1 MSLLEIKNLTV
12 DFPKAGKWVRVV
24 DGVSLTLE
32 ASDYLAVV
40 GESGSGKSVTSLAL
54 MGLIQSP
61 GRVHADTLTWDGQD
75 MLSMPAAQKRRLLGK
90 DLAMIFQDP
99 LSSLNPVFTV
109 GEQLDEAIRIHDGG
123 SKAARKAR
131 AIEMLDKVG
140 IPDANARLKCYPHQ
154 LSGGMCQRIMIAM
167 AICCRP
173 KLLIADEPT
182 TALDVTIQAQI
193 LELINEL
200 NRDGMAVILITHDLA
215 VVAETAR
222 KVAVMYAGQIIEKGM
237 AQDILYDAQ
246 HPYTEA
252 LLNALPEH
260 QHGERLVALPGQVP
274 LPEDF
279 PIGCRLMERCQYRQ
293 DGCEKPQALQTHH
306 GREVRCHVRAKS

>member
-1 MSLLEIKNLTV
+1 MSLLDIKNLTV
-12 DFPKAGKWVRVV
+12 DFPKGGKWVRVV
-24 DGVSLTLE
+24 DGVSLKMDTN
-32 ASDYLAVV
+32 DYMAIV

-61 GRVHADTLTWDGQD
+61 GKVNADRMTWNGQD
-75 MLSMPAAQKRRLLGK
+75 MLTMKASQKRRLLGN

-109 GEQLDEAIRIHDGG
+109 GDQLDEAIRIHDGG
-123 SKAARKAR
+123 SRKARLAR

-140 IPDANARLKCYPHQ
+140 IPDAKARLKCYPHQ
-154 LSGGMCQRIMIAM
+154 LSGGMCQRVMIAM

-215 VVAETAR
+215 VVAETAK
-222 KVAVMYAGQIIEKGM
+222 KVAVMYAGQIVEEGLADNVLHQAK
-237 AQDILYDAQ
+237 

-260 QHGERLVALPGQVP
+260 QHGERLQALPGQVP

-279 PIGCRLMERCQYRQ
+279 PIGCRLQDRCAYRQ
-293 DGCEKPQALQTHH
+293 SGCERPQSL
-306 GREVRCHVRAKS
+306 EMVDDEWVRCHVRTKS

>member
-12 DFPKAGKWVRVV
+12 DFPKAGKWIRVV
-24 DGVSLTLE
+24 DGVSLNLE
-32 ASDYLAVV
+32 TSDYLAVV

-54 MGLIQSP
+54 MGLIHSP
-61 GRVHADTLTWDGQD
+61 GRVNADKLTWDGQD
-75 MLSMPAAQKRRLLGK
+75 MLGMPADKKRQLLGK

-109 GEQLDEAIRIHDGG
+109 GAQLDEAIRVHDGG

-140 IPDANARLKCYPHQ
+140 IPDAKARLRCYPHQ
-154 LSGGMCQRIMIAM
+154 LSGGMCQRVMIAM

-173 KLLIADEPT
+173 RLLIADEPT

-215 VVAETAR
+215 VVAETAK
-222 KVAVMYAGQIIEKGM
+222 KVAVMYAGQIIEEGY
-237 AQDILYDAQ
+237 ADRILYEAK

-260 QHGERLVALPGQVP
+260 QHGDRLVSLPGQVP

-279 PIGCRLMERCQYRQ
+279 PLGCRLIDRCQYKQ
-293 DGCEKPQALQTHH
+293 EGCDKPQSLEVT
-306 GREVRCHVRAKS
+306 GERRVRCHVRTRS